1 MKNGLR
7 SDSHVKVNQYRLDDV
22 SVNQTPCIASII
34 AVNKSSA
41 RLVYEK
47 KSKLIRQYFLVSSV
61 VVYPSEFALCKNVLS
76 YLLSFSSSIVIDQW
90 TIELE
95 SLINGFTH
103 TH

>member
-1 MKNGLR
+1 MQGEVTFDENGLR

-47 KSKLIRQYFLVSSV
+47 NQTNQTVF
-61 VVYPSEFALCKNVLS
+61 PSEFSCGIS
-76 YLLSFSSSIVIDQW
+76 
-90 TIELE
+90 
-95 SLINGFTH
+95 
-103 TH
+103 